1 MLKLSAGGLANVS
14 CCSDRGDNP
23 KTGIIV
29 LGIRTSSHYIQALC
43 TSM

>member
-1 MLKLSAGGLANVS
+1 MLKSSAGGLANVS

-23 KTGIIV
+23 ETGIIV
-29 LGIRTSSHYIQALC
+29 LGICILLHYVKAQC